1 MKSIADR
8 RRARIR
14 VWRANKSQRTHVEKG
29 FNHLDSFVGQSDIWH
44 DQAVL
49 PIGLAEPVVIHR
61 GDGGLLHTA
70 LLPTVYKT
78 ATW

>member
-1 MKSIADR
+1 ME
-8 RRARIR
+8 R
-14 VWRANKSQRTHVEKG
+14 VFRPHDKKKDEAAFENGT
-29 FNHLDSFVGQSDIWH
+29 WH

-61 GDGGLLHTA
+61 RGGGLMYTA
-70 LLPTVYKT
+70 PLPTVYKT